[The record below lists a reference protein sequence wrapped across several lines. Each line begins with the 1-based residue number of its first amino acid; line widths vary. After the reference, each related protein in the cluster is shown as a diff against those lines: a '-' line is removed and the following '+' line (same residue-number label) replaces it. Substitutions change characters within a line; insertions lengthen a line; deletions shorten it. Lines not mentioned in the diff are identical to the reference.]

1 MMVLLQR
8 ILRQTHFR
16 GELCL
21 SLLKCPAA
29 SILEISSQVKR
40 AAWGVDYASSGK
52 TSKGNC
58 PTRRCNVIM
67 LMLSE
72 FFLSKVLQF
81 QMMFRWSSLTNA
93 GLLFLS
99 IFSTLLILRTLH
111 PELFQIIR
119 EGRRAEGF
127 ELHRGDLVLELA
139 KVLMRIMN
147 MMSVMN
153 VMMIDNENF

>member
-1 MMVLLQR
+1 
-8 ILRQTHFR
+8 
-16 GELCL
+16 
-21 SLLKCPAA
+21 
-29 SILEISSQVKR
+29 
-40 AAWGVDYASSGK
+40 
-52 TSKGNC
+52 
-58 PTRRCNVIM
+58 
-67 LMLSE
+67 MLSE

-119 EGRRAEGF
+119 EVRRAEGF
-127 ELHRGDLVLELA
+127 EFHRGDLVLELA

-153 VMMIDNENF
+153 VMVIDNENF

>member
-1 MMVLLQR
+1 
-8 ILRQTHFR
+8 
-16 GELCL
+16 
-21 SLLKCPAA
+21 
-29 SILEISSQVKR
+29 
-40 AAWGVDYASSGK
+40 
-52 TSKGNC
+52 
-58 PTRRCNVIM
+58 
-67 LMLSE
+67 MLSE

-119 EGRRAEGF
+119 EVRRAEGF

-153 VMMIDNENF
+153 VMMIDNKNF